1 VPRAEAC
8 TIDANEE
15 MPADVGDLD
24 LADHCRHATRWW
36 NCSQVELGS
45 LEDYKGTRFY
55 NSQQALVVERWLNR
69 VEEDASGLTFEEW
82 NPTQEAD
89 ASQPPVAM
97 LIKSSELRAAGFTLR
112 EVISPALEAAA
123 RGGRR
128 RYGAGLLQLQG
139 MGPERSVLSVD
150 NDNEFM
156 SRSSECVKNHVL
168 VDSKLAIFVKIKK
181 SREKLFEEKKTL
193 FLEVSP

>member
-1 VPRAEAC
+1 
-8 TIDANEE
+8 
-15 MPADVGDLD
+15 M
-24 LADHCRHATRWW
+24 
-36 NCSQVELGS
+36 
-45 LEDYKGTRFY
+45 
-55 NSQQALVVERWLNR
+55 
-69 VEEDASGLTFEEW
+69 EEDTSGFTREEW
-82 NPTQEAD
+82 DQTQDAD
-89 ASQPPVAM
+89 ASQPPVTM
-97 LIKSSELRAAGFTLR
+97 LINSSELRATGFTLR
-112 EVISPALEAAA
+112 EMIPPALEAAA

-181 SREKLFEEKKTL
+181 SRGKFFEEKKTL